1 MRLRGATSI
10 DTWVAAAFAT
20 AALSVL
26 SSGVAESR
34 MQRGLGG
41 NSCGTWTEARQS
53 DSSERPLM
61 SNWVIG
67 YVNGVNM
74 RDSQQDILLT
84 TDPNAIVAWMDNYC
98 GAHPLDQV
106 WTGAFHLVKE
116 LEARAIPEK

>member
-1 MRLRGATSI
+1 MKAGAY
-10 DTWVAAAFAT
+10 AAAGRNFNHRDGRAVG
-20 AALSVL
+20 AVRRCCR
-26 SSGVAESR
+26 VENAE
-34 MQRGLGG
+34 MGG
-41 NSCGTWTEARQS
+41 GYTCGTWTEARQS
-53 DSSERPLM
+53 NSPERTAL

-74 RDSQQDILLT
+74 RESQQDILLR

-116 LEARAIPEK
+116 LEGRAIPEN

>member
-1 MRLRGATSI
+1 MPIAMGVNTRALATL
-10 DTWVAAAFAT
+10 AT
-20 AALSVL
+20 AVL
-26 SSGVAESR
+26 LVTNLNGIAEAR
-34 MQRGLGG
+34 MQRGVGG
-41 NSCGTWTEARQS
+41 YTCGTWTEARQS
-53 DSSERPLM
+53 NSPERTAL

-74 RDSQQDILLT
+74 RESQQDILLR

-116 LEARAIPEK
+116 LEGRAIPEN